1 MRKWLPERAKGE
13 ARRVKKNG
21 WFAALQNLTWLT
33 QLGLSLAVPP
43 ILCLVAADWL
53 AKRFGLGE
61 WIFLVAIILGIGGAA
76 STFAEFARM
85 FARKNGKK

>member
-1 MRKWLPERAKGE
+1 M
-13 ARRVKKNG
+13 KKSG

-53 AKRFGLGE
+53 AKRFDLGA
-61 WIFLVAIILGIGGAA
+61 WVFVVAIFLGIGGSA
-76 STFAEFARM
+76 STFAQFARM
-85 FARKNGKK
+85 MARKNGKK